1 MTALIEHNEALSR
14 KPMFSQAPSGCTTG
28 NSHYAHRR
36 RFTKALREARH
47 SLVVYDVIWGFE
59 SKKACRLY
67 EELTPAANGVER
79 RGF

>member
-1 MTALIEHNEALSR
+1 M
-14 KPMFSQAPSGCTTG
+14 
-28 NSHYAHRR
+28 
-36 RFTKALREARH
+36 
-47 SLVVYDVIWGFE
+47 VVYDVIWGFE